1 MGHDPAMPVNWKMHY
16 DRRVPPSFLAH
27 FLPGGVAASLAEYAR
42 HAPYPVDLQ
51 MRHDPKTDGHHATL
65 YVGLTDVLTVRAH
78 AKGLVLKPH
87 RVITGGAFAL
97 PTALQSQT
105 ALDVLKNQ
113 WRAVEIYLDRVI
125 PLAAAKHA
133 TKEGVVQ
140 AAASTFLSDRQV
152 MVDREVAMHF
162 RDDKVKKQI
171 MGEITSPVLDVV
183 QSMSGIPGQRPDSF
197 GGECDLL
204 GVDKRGRLLAVEIK
218 PADVGSIRWAA
229 AQATVYAEILRRW
242 VTAGDLPAPAD
253 EVLNGMLH
261 QRGQLDL
268 GALKRPGLGPKPQVV
283 PVVALPTGVKQTYLD
298 GLLAVRA
305 ALIDAGHPPVD
316 VYELTLAGRP
326 DQIA

>member
-1 MGHDPAMPVNWKMHY
+1 MAHDRAMAVNWQMHY
-16 DRRVPPSFLAH
+16 DRRVPPNFLAH

-51 MRHDPKTDGHHATL
+51 MRHDPKTGGHHATL
-65 YVGLTDVLTVRAH
+65 YVGLTDVLTVKAH

-87 RVITGGAFAL
+87 KVITGGAFAL
-97 PTALQSQT
+97 PVALQSAT
-105 ALDVLKNQ
+105 ALDVMKDQ

-133 TKEGVVQ
+133 SKEGVVQ

-152 MVDREVAMHF
+152 MVDREVAVHF
-162 RDDKVKKQI
+162 RDDKVKKKI
-171 MGEITSPVLDVV
+171 MADITSPILAVV
-183 QSMSGIPGQRPDSF
+183 KSVSGIPGQRPDSF

-204 GVDKRGRLLAVEIK
+204 GVDERGRLLAVEIK

-242 VTAGDLPAPAD
+242 VVADDLPAVAS
-253 EVLNGMLH
+253 EVLNGMLN
-261 QRGQLDL
+261 QRGQFGL
-268 GALKRPGLGPKPQVV
+268 GALERPALGAKPQVV

-298 GLLAVRA
+298 GLLAVRK
-305 ALIDAGHPPVD
+305 ALIDEGHPPVD

>member
-1 MGHDPAMPVNWKMHY
+1 MGHDRAMPVNWELHY
-16 DRRVPPSFLAH
+16 DRRVPPNFLAH
-27 FLPGGVAASLAEYAR
+27 FLPGGVAASLVEYAR

-51 MRHDPKTDGHHATL
+51 MRHDPKTGAHHATL
-65 YVGLTDVLTVRAH
+65 YVGLTDVLTVKAH

-87 RVITGGAFAL
+87 KVISGGGFAL
-97 PTALQSQT
+97 PMTLQSPT
-105 ALDVLKNQ
+105 ALDALKDQ
-113 WRAVEIYLDRVI
+113 WRAVENYLDRVI

-133 TKEGVVQ
+133 SKEGVVQ

-152 MVDREVAMHF
+152 MVDREVAVHF
-162 RDDKVKKQI
+162 RDDKVKKKL
-171 MGEITSPVLDVV
+171 MGEITRPILDVV
-183 QSMSGIPGQRPDSF
+183 QSVSGIPGQRPDSF

-204 GVDKRGRLLAVEIK
+204 GVDKSGRLLAVEIK

-242 VTAGDLPAPAD
+242 VIAGDLPTRAD
-253 EVLNGMLH
+253 EVLNGMLN
-261 QRGQLDL
+261 QRGQLGL
-268 GALKRPGLGPKPQVV
+268 GALKRPALGPTLQVV

-305 ALIDAGHPPVD
+305 SLIDAGHPPVD

>member
-1 MGHDPAMPVNWKMHY
+1 MPVNWEMHY
-16 DRRVPPSFLAH
+16 DRRVPRSFLAH

-51 MRHDPKTDGHHATL
+51 MRHDPRTGAHHATL
-65 YVGLTDVLTVRAH
+65 YVGLTDVLTVKAH
-78 AKGLVLKPH
+78 AKGLVLRPH
-87 RVITGGAFAL
+87 KVITGGPFAL
-97 PTALQSQT
+97 PPALQSPA
-105 ALDVLKNQ
+105 ALEVLKNQ

-133 TKEGVVQ
+133 SKEGVIQ

-152 MVDREVAMHF
+152 MVDRELAVHF
-162 RDDKVKKQI
+162 LDDKVKKKI
-171 MGEITSPVLDVV
+171 MGEITRPVVAVV
-183 QSMSGIPGQRPDSF
+183 QSVSGIPGQRPDSF

-204 GVDKRGRLLAVEIK
+204 GVDKKGRLLAVEIK

-229 AQATVYAEILRRW
+229 AQATVYAEIVRRW
-242 VTAGDLPAPAD
+242 VTAADLPAAAD
-253 EVLNGMLH
+253 VVLNGMLN
-261 QRGQLDL
+261 QRAAL
-268 GALKRPGLGPKPQVV
+268 GLGTLKRPVLGPQPQVV
-283 PVVALPTGVKQTYLD
+283 PAVALPTGVKQTYLY
-298 GLLAVRA
+298 GLLAVRT